1 MPPRRGPQKV
11 DAFVVGNKLVAK
23 MLRCSQREPVRAFG
37 RAERSKHHIRRTQE
51 KHTSACCC
59 LGLVVVTMGE
69 KGIEPL
75 AIDWLPP
82 GFVLQ
87 RLKGV
92 TESVVGDF
100 LVLKLSPNLLE

>member
-1 MPPRRGPQKV
+1 
-11 DAFVVGNKLVAK
+11 
-23 MLRCSQREPVRAFG
+23 
-37 RAERSKHHIRRTQE
+37 
-51 KHTSACCC
+51 
-59 LGLVVVTMGE
+59 MGE

-75 AIDWLPP
+75 AVGWLPP

-92 TESVVGDF
+92 AESVVGDF